1 MPIEINRTAPA
12 GSNFLVA
19 ALVGV
24 ALAMMRIQISG
35 FVFFLIGSGVFLTV
49 GILSLWL
56 KAKETVRVDLAIKTV
71 LLLLI
76 TGGMV
81 LARFELLL
89 NNPYA
94 PLKLIQCTLTA
105 SLALL
110 GVLVASGAIR
120 EWGGGAN
127 K

>member
-49 GILSLWL
+49 GILSLL
-56 KAKETVRVDLAIKTV
+56 LGAKETVTVDLAVKM
-71 LLLLI
+71 LLFLLI
-76 TGGMV
+76 VAAMAQNGT
-81 LARFELLL
+81 LS
-89 NNPYA
+89 PYA
-94 PLKLIQCTLTA
+94 PLKLIQCTLFPRPA
-105 SLALL
+105 
-110 GVLVASGAIR
+110 GRFGGK
-120 EWGGGAN
+120 WGNQRVGRRC
-127 K
+127 